1 MGKSL
6 QFDEQARRAMER
18 GVNILADTVKVTLG
32 PKGRNVVIAKSFG
45 APIITNDGVTIAKE
59 IELTDPA
66 ENMGAQLVKEVATKT
81 NDVAGDGTTTA
92 TVLAQAMVKEGLR
105 NLAAGAQPMDIKQ
118 GIEAAVAAV
127 SEKLREQA
135 TPVNGKPQIADVA
148 TISAQDRAI
157 GELIAEA
164 MDRVGKDGVITVEE
178 ASTTGLDLEFT
189 EGMQFDKGY
198 ISPYFVTDQDRMEA
212 ILEDAYVLIS
222 ANKISALADLLP
234 LLEKVAQTSKPL
246 LIIAED
252 IEGEALSTLVV
263 NRMRGVFASAAVK
276 APGFGDRRKATL
288 QDIAILTGGQ
298 VISSELGMK
307 LDGVT
312 IEDLGKARRIVVSK
326 DATTIVDGAGDKA
339 AVAARVSELRKEIE
353 NSDSSWDKEKL
364 QERLAKLAGGV
375 CVIKVGAHTEVELN
389 EKKHRLEDAISATR
403 AAVEEGIV
411 VGGGAALVHA
421 ADALEGDLGFTGD
434 KAVGVRLVRKA
445 CDEPLRW
452 IAENAGLEGYVVVAK
467 VRAMKHNEGFNAA
480 TDVYGDLAADG
491 VIDPVKV
498 TRSALANAASIAAM
512 FITTEAVVYE
522 KPAEQAAADA
532 AGGHGHSHGPGGHSH

>member
-32 PKGRNVVIAKSFG
+32 PKGRNVVIGKSFG

-59 IELTDPA
+59 IELSDPA

-105 NLAAGAQPMDIKQ
+105 NLAAGAQPMDIKI

-127 SEKLREQA
+127 SEKLRSQA